1 MENVECNRRLSST
14 HDERL
19 CKNKKTRDRMASNIS
34 GQRIR
39 IARERKGLGQVD
51 LAAALSVDYGLEITQ
66 SDISEIERGVR
77 GIRDFELDAIGKIL
91 ETDPTW
97 LLRGESN
104 DSDRESKSNVEK

>member
-1 MENVECNRRLSST
+1 
-14 HDERL
+14 
-19 CKNKKTRDRMASNIS
+19 MASNIS
-34 GQRIR
+34 GERIR

-77 GIRDFELDAIGKIL
+77 GIRDFELDAIGKVL
-91 ETDPTW
+91 EADTTW